1 MEHLIDIFLH
11 IDCYLGEIISQYQY
25 WTYLILFLVIFCE
38 TGLVITP
45 FLPGDSLIF
54 AAGALTAT
62 TGALEINTLFIVIAI
77 AAVAGDTANYWIG
90 KKIGHKVFNEN
101 IRFLKREYLERTH
114 KFYEKHGGKT
124 IIIAR
129 FVPIVRTFAPFVAGL
144 GEMNYLKFITYNIV
158 GGVAWSAIFL
168 YTGYF
173 FSDNEFIKN
182 NFSIVAIAIV
192 LISVVPIII
201 EFIKRRISKKNNLVV
216 IED

>member
-11 IDCYLGEIISQYQY
+11 IDRYLGEIISQYQY

-45 FLPGDSLIF
+45 FLPGDSLLF

-62 TGALEINTLFIVIAI
+62 TGALEINTLFIIISI

-90 KKIGHKVFNEN
+90 KKIGPKVFNEN

-129 FVPIVRTFAPFVAGL
+129 FVPIVRTFAPFVAGI

-158 GGVAWSAIFL
+158 GGIAWSAIFL

-192 LISVVPIII
+192 FISVVPIII
-201 EFIKRRISKKNNLVV
+201 EFIKSRILKKNNLVV
-216 IED
+216 NED

>member
-1 MEHLIDIFLH
+1 
-11 IDCYLGEIISQYQY
+11 
-25 WTYLILFLVIFCE
+25 
-38 TGLVITP
+38 
-45 FLPGDSLIF
+45 
-54 AAGALTAT
+54 AGALTAT
-62 TGALEINTLFIVIAI
+62 TGALEINTLFIIISI

-90 KKIGHKVFNEN
+90 KKIGPKVFNEN

-129 FVPIVRTFAPFVAGL
+129 FVPIVRTFAPFVAGI

-158 GGVAWSAIFL
+158 GGIAWSAIFL

-192 LISVVPIII
+192 FISVVPIII
-201 EFIKRRISKKNNLVV
+201 EFIKSRILKKNNLVV
-216 IED
+216 NED